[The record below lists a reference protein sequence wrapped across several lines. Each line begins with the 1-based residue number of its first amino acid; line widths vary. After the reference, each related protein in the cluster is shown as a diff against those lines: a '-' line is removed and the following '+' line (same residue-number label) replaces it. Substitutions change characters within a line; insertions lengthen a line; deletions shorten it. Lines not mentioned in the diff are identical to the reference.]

1 MIKMIRSDEGSLMGI
16 SKGAIKK
23 LMRSQTHKQISDDA
37 VYAMVDRLEALVK
50 EYTNK
55 SEQILDD
62 ENKIRDIQK
71 LRRKKRIG
79 KEEIR
84 QTWA

>member
-1 MIKMIRSDEGSLMGI
+1 MGI
-16 SKGAIKK
+16 SKSAVKK
-23 LMRSQTHKQISDDA
+23 LMQSQTDKQISDDA
-37 VYAMVDRLEALVK
+37 VYTMIDRLESMVK
-50 EYTNK
+50 EYTHK

-71 LRRKKRIG
+71 LRRKKRIS

-84 QTWA
+84 QAWT